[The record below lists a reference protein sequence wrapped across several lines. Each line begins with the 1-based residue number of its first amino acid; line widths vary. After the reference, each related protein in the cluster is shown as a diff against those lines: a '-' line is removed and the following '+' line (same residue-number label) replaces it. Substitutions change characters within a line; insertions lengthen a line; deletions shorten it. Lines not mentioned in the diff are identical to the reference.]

1 MCGLDHRSDIVS
13 WFPIGSGMTTAVMLA
28 RPSNHCAGI
37 QLHVNVQARRYQHGN
52 SQGRWTYTFEHY
64 RASICS
70 LVQPCR
76 ACDRLLLF
84 RGTED
89 ATEFSRPLNMTLS
102 DINIENVSSSNRW
115 KSPRDINVTVA
126 V

>member
-1 MCGLDHRSDIVS
+1 
-13 WFPIGSGMTTAVMLA
+13 
-28 RPSNHCAGI
+28 
-37 QLHVNVQARRYQHGN
+37 
-52 SQGRWTYTFEHY
+52 
-64 RASICS
+64 
-70 LVQPCR
+70 
-76 ACDRLLLF
+76 LF